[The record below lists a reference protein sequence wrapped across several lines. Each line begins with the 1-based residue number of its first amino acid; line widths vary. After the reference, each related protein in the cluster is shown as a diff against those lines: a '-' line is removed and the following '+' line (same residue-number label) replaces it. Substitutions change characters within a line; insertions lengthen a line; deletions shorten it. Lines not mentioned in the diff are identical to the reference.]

1 MFLIVTWL
9 FACVLMRI
17 YSSQVCIA
25 FQLSRFLVNIHLKL
39 LVWLIKF
46 LKYFFSDWNWL
57 KSYKLSVLCIFK
69 NQQTKQAFYR
79 AKYGRF
85 GITDPF
91 TALQRDSEQVL
102 DDQFDH
108 DQVRCTPLELIVFVV
123 PVRKSPFLRSNYT
136 LKLFWHLTLALL
148 L

>member
-1 MFLIVTWL
+1 MD
-9 FACVLMRI
+9 AAYGRDEA
-17 YSSQVCIA
+17 QEEE
-25 FQLSRFLVNIHLKL
+25 LVNIPKANLLGLNKRDLIELIRHLEHDVHSRDAVIRDL
-39 LVWLIKF
+39 M
-46 LKYFFSDWNWL
+46 
-57 KSYKLSVLCIFK
+57 

-108 DQVRCTPLELIVFVV
+108 DQVKSSFDDQLQQLENLIETQ
-123 PVRKSPFLRSNYT
+123 RRAQGYNKGTKAISG
-136 LKLFWHLTLALL
+136 
-148 L
+148 